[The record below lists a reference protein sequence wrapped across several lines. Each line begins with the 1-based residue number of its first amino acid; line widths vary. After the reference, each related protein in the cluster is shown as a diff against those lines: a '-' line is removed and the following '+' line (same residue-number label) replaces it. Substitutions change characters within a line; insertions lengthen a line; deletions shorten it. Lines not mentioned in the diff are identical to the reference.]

1 MICPPLGRCND
12 ALFSFFFSSTSFFVY
27 IVIPLFRSSS
37 LSIYLSIYLL
47 PYFLLFLFQ
56 AIYLY
61 LFSLSLDL
69 PLSYLPIYPRALSQC
84 IIVTNYVR
92 CTYTYIFSLS
102 PSRPSLL
109 PFHIRMYIYAK
120 YRWKHARVYDV
131 LCCIVR
137 LVANGRV
144 CRVHFQI
151 FLLFKYE
158 KNIIH
163 KRNMNISRSE
173 FFMRHFILFYFY
185 FIFILICLYK
195 YLLY

>member
-1 MICPPLGRCND
+1 MH
-12 ALFSFFFSSTSFFVY
+12 FFFSSFLLRF
-27 IVIPLFRSSS
+27 S
-37 LSIYLSIYLL
+37 LSVSLFLSFVPHLYLFIYLSIFYLIFFSFSFKL
-47 PYFLLFLFQ
+47 SICIFFLFLLTSLFPIFQ
-56 AIYLY
+56 YTRAH
-61 LFSLSLDL
+61 SLNVSLWRTML
-69 PLSYLPIYPRALSQC
+69 G
-84 IIVTNYVR
+84 V
-92 CTYTYIFSLS
+92 TYTYIFSLS

-151 FLLFKYE
+151 FSLFKYE
-158 KNIIH
+158 KNILH

-173 FFMRHFILFYFY
+173 LFMRHFISFYFY
-185 FIFILICLYK
+185 FIFIPICLYK